1 VILNTIV
8 NCFTVRLGLGGLAD
22 NQIDTSCLHS
32 MHRTPPE
39 ARSHDISQT
48 ASTVRTPEHGRDAAP
63 YCSLPIDEHYSFQ
76 IVFDQNGHQWPSLVI
91 DGYQNGHRLLS
102 RTVLYMA
109 ETVSLIDLLTSES
122 LWSYTNI

>member
-1 VILNTIV
+1 LLNNNIVILNTIV

-91 DGYQNGHRLLS
+91 DGHRWLSKRSSIVVQNGTLHGRDS
-102 RTVLYMA
+102 QF
-109 ETVSLIDLLTSES
+109 D
-122 LWSYTNI
+122 